1 MAPAHS
7 KGPAVKMSMIE
18 SRAIPVAAQWKA
30 FKETKLYD
38 FLAAS
43 PLIGWYMLC
52 VASQLPALAQLVR
65 ETDFATIDV
74 LGAAHLASKL
84 ATLLFVTTL
93 GVLLVLR
100 RTPLARTSGLHPRFA
115 AIAGA
120 YLGVGVVLLPPRELP
135 AALYLAS
142 TALILGGTVF
152 SLYAVL
158 RLGRSLSMLPEARRL
173 VTDGPYAVIRHPLY
187 LGEAIALVGL
197 TLQYFSPTA
206 AALFVV
212 QCAFQLERIKNEEKI
227 LSQIFPE
234 YRDYTTRTA
243 RLVPGL
249 Y

>member
-1 MAPAHS
+1 MPAQFERPVAMNS
-7 KGPAVKMSMIE
+7 IIE
-18 SRAIPVAAQWKA
+18 SRALLAIAQWKA

-43 PLIGWYMLC
+43 PLIMWYLLC

-65 ETDFATIDV
+65 ETNFAAIDV

-100 RTPLARTSGLHPRFA
+100 HTPLARTCGIFPRFA

-120 YLGVGVVLLPPRELP
+120 YLGVGVVLLPPRELS
-135 AALYLAS
+135 AALYLTS

-197 TLQYFSPTA
+197 TLQYFSLTA
-206 AALFVV
+206 VALLVV

-227 LSQIFPE
+227 LARIFPE
-234 YRDYTTRTA
+234 YRDYMTRTA

>member
-1 MAPAHS
+1 
-7 KGPAVKMSMIE
+7 MSMIE
-18 SRAIPVAAQWKA
+18 GRALPAVAQWKA

-43 PLIGWYMLC
+43 PLIAWYLLC
-52 VASQLPALAQLVR
+52 VSSQLPALAKLVR
-65 ETDFATIDV
+65 ETNFTTID
-74 LGAAHLASKL
+74 LLAAAHFASKL
-84 ATLLFVTTL
+84 ATLLFVATL

-100 RTPLARTSGLHPRFA
+100 RTPLARTSGLFPRIA

-120 YLGVGVVLLPPRELP
+120 YLGVGVVLLPPRELS
-135 AALYLAS
+135 ASLYFAS
-142 TALILGGTVF
+142 TVLVLGGTIF

-158 RLGRSLSMLPEARRL
+158 RLGRSLSMLAEARRL

-197 TLQYFSPTA
+197 TLQYLSPTA
-206 AALFVV
+206 VALFIV

-234 YRDYTTRTA
+234 YRDYMARTA